1 MAYNKIEVFS
11 KIGDLLVEINDSYAA
26 LSEDLL
32 AQKTTDL
39 ILLEAKARYLTAHIE
54 VLQRLADLE
63 KPVQK
68 VDTSFVNSDKPTV
81 ETPLTTSLVHEE
93 EEKPTAAE
101 VVATNP
107 ISYVAPEF
115 FAPIEEEE
123 ESIIAEEEVV
133 VPAEAPVE
141 IPAEAPIA
149 AAFVAAPVVEQV
161 EEAPVED
168 KVVAEPIPVEQPVV
182 VQKTVIEEP
191 KEVWVETPAP
201 APVVEEVKPAE
212 PIAPTPIEEP
222 VAVAQEAPARPL
234 TLNEILQQQKKAQ
247 AAGGAPMTGTATPE
261 RLVDLRS
268 AISLNDKLLFIKDLF
283 NGYSL
288 AYSEAVELLNRYGTF
303 AEADTFLQTNYAL
316 KNNWT
321 DKPQTVEKLYA
332 ILRKKYM

>member
-32 AQKTTDL
+32 EQKTADL

-54 VLQRLADLE
+54 VLQRLSTLDN
-63 KPVQK
+63 PVQK
-68 VDTSFVNSDKPTV
+68 EEVSFSKPAEPTV
-81 ETPLTTSLVHEE
+81 KTPQPAPSVDEE
-93 EEKPTAAE
+93 RTTAAE

-107 ISYVAPEF
+107 IAHVAPEL
-115 FAPIEEEE
+115 FAPLEVSTPAPVEEEKE
-123 ESIIAEEEVV
+123 
-133 VPAEAPVE
+133 VPAEPT
-141 IPAEAPIA
+141 
-149 AAFVAAPVVEQV
+149 FVTPPAPVVEETPV
-161 EEAPVED
+161 APVEN
-168 KVVAEPIPVEQPVV
+168 KATFEPTPVEEPVV
-182 VQKTVIEEP
+182 VHKTVIEEP
-191 KEVWVETPAP
+191 KEVWVETPT
-201 APVVEEVKPAE
+201 PVVEEVKPVE
-212 PIAPTPIEEP
+212 PIVTESVEEV
-222 VAVAQEAPARPL
+222 VAEVKEAPARPL

-247 AAGGAPMTGTATPE
+247 AAGGAPVTGTATPE
-261 RLVDLRS
+261 RVVDLRN